1 MQNSRKLDGR
11 ELIAAVISAALVLA
25 SIGYWIVQTLGVI
38 EMLKLA
44 YG

>member
-1 MQNSRKLDGR
+1 MTKTSTLDNR
-11 ELIAAVISAALVLA
+11 ERAALIISGSVLVVTA
-25 SIGYWIVQTLGVI
+25 IYWITQILGVI

>member
-1 MQNSRKLDGR
+1 MTASRPLDR
-11 ELIAAVISAALVLA
+11 QQRVALTISGSIVGISLV
-25 SIGYWIVQTLGVI
+25 YWIAQILGVI

>member
-1 MQNSRKLDGR
+1 MAKTSTLDTR
-11 ELIAAVISAALVLA
+11 QLVALIISGGVLA
-25 SIGYWIVQTLGVI
+25 VTAIYWITQILGVI